1 LYATQRRFFTQ
12 TEDRSVTALEQ
23 ENSLAC
29 DCDGA
34 WRVLADFGN
43 FLAWATGGA
52 GTARLEGEGIG
63 MIRHL
68 DIPGLGCV
76 SERLDL
82 LDDASRTLGYSMVSE
97 TMAGMARYSATVQV
111 MTDGAGQCCLRWRGD
126 FEPVP
131 GVDSEE
137 VGSSLAGSY
146 AMMSQGLE
154 AFVNGQ
160 G

>member
-1 LYATQRRFFTQ
+1 MT
-12 TEDRSVTALEQ
+12 VLEK

-29 DCDGA
+29 DSDGT
-34 WRVLADFGN
+34 WRALADFGN

-52 GTARLEGEGIG
+52 GTARLEGEGVG

-111 MTDGAGQCCLRWRGD
+111 MTDGTGQCRLRWRGD
-126 FEPVP
+126 FEAVA
-131 GVDSEE
+131 GADSEE
-137 VGSSLAGSY
+137 VGNSLAASY

-154 AFVNGQ
+154 VFVNAQ